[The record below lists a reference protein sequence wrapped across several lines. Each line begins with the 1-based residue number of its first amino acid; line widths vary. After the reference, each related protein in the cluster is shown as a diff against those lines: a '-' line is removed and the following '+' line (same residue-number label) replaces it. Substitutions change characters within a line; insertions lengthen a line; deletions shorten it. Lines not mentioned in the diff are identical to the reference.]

1 MDPRKHEDRSSTGC
15 DGLLSNTH
23 VTETLEEIPVTSVG
37 EKNTGKLVAKARPRQ
52 TSNLTLSAVSI
63 PSRERKW
70 IDIEPGRF
78 NKSCLKVSNLMIRL
92 LRHDDSIYREE
103 DGAIRFED
111 LASTIDQGM
120 GPPRAGQFGHTE
132 KILYLRAIQ
141 GHSRSAFVDPSL
153 QDNVLLPDDF
163 IEHIYHVVNSHDLHS
178 IIQSGLIPGSKSQ
191 EREASGVLH
200 SRQSNVRRS
209 GQRSRVRPEQSEDC
223 SVQEYLEN
231 SPKDSIR
238 HDPTQSSL
246 QHFA

>member
-1 MDPRKHEDRSSTGC
+1 
-15 DGLLSNTH
+15 
-23 VTETLEEIPVTSVG
+23 
-37 EKNTGKLVAKARPRQ
+37 
-52 TSNLTLSAVSI
+52 
-63 PSRERKW
+63 
-70 IDIEPGRF
+70 
-78 NKSCLKVSNLMIRL
+78 MIRL

-141 GHSRSAFVDPSL
+141 GHSGSAFVDPSL

-231 SPKDSIR
+231 SPVSDTIQRNRLYNILHKSREDLPRLITPLGNKHCIWHVRQMPAVSGKKSTARIM
-238 HDPTQSSL
+238 
-246 QHFA
+246 